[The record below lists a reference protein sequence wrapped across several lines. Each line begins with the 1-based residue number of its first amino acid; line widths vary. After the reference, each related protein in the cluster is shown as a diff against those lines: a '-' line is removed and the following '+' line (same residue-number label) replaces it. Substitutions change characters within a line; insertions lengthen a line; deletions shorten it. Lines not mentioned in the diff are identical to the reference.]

1 MATNKVYDSRAQGW
15 STRKKVVF
23 IIGLFGLIS
32 VSLVGMIYWNGNIF
46 EGVRSYVRGEG
57 LWAKA
62 QKDAV
67 FYLTQYSYSHAEA
80 DYLAYLEALEI
91 ISGDSTARTALFQF
105 PPDKQAAREGFL
117 QGQNHPDDIDAL
129 IHFFLKFHSISY
141 MREAID
147 IWQSADKK
155 IDALKVIG
163 EQIRNEITGSRR
175 DNKKI
180 ADLRQRIRP
189 LNDELHELENLF
201 SLKLSEGARWVK
213 LIAWQI
219 SVLILIIFVGI
230 GLLVSR
236 QIIKSIEKFE
246 KQLALSESR
255 FRSLK
260 ESDTIG
266 IISWR
271 LDGMIDEAN
280 DLFLNMLG
288 FVQADIEKAAV
299 NWRDITPTEFHAKD
313 QQAIDELLMH
323 GRCEPYEKALI
334 HKQGYWVP
342 VYIGAALLSG
352 NREQGIA
359 YVMDLSERKKAEQQ
373 LKLAATVFDFT
384 SEGIMITDRSVRIVS
399 VNQTLCKM
407 TGYDQ
412 EELLG
417 KPPSI
422 LQSGYVSTEQYQYM
436 WDSLNQNG
444 QWQGDIVD
452 RTKNGAL
459 LPMRISISQVK
470 DSDNQITHYVAILSD
485 ISERKA
491 EEEHLRHIAHHDP
504 LTDLPNRIL
513 FNDRLERAIKKAA
526 RSNTSLAVLFL
537 DLDKFKPVN
546 DLFGHK
552 TGDRLL
558 QSVAHRIARSV
569 RETDT
574 VTRLGGDEFAI
585 LLEDVTDLEMVD
597 KILKHT
603 VDVISKTYL
612 IDDRMIDIG
621 VSAGMSI
628 YPNDGTDIK
637 TLLDRADKAMYE
649 NKKNGNGS

>member
-1 MATNKVYDSRAQGW
+1 MATNKVYDLRAHGW

-32 VSLVGMIYWNGNIF
+32 ASLVGMIYWNGNVF

-67 FYLTQYSYSHAEA
+67 FYLTQYSYNHAEA

-91 ISGDSTARTALFQF
+91 ISGDSKARTALFQS
-105 PPDKQAAREGFL
+105 PPDKKSARDGFL
-117 QGQNHPDDIDAL
+117 QGQNHPDDIDAM
-129 IHFFLKFHSISY
+129 IHFFIKFQRISY

-155 IDALKVIG
+155 IDALKIIG
-163 EQIRNEITGSRR
+163 EQIRDEITDSRR
-175 DNKKI
+175 DNEKI
-180 ADLRQRIRP
+180 ADLRQHMQQ
-189 LNDELHELENLF
+189 LNNELHELETLF

-213 LIAWQI
+213 ITALQI
-219 SVLILIIFVGI
+219 SLLLLVIFVGI

-236 QIIKSIEKFE
+236 QIITSIEKSE
-246 KQLALSESR
+246 KRLALSESR

-271 LDGMIDEAN
+271 LDGMVEEAN

-288 FVQADIEKAAV
+288 LAQADIEEGAV
-299 NWRDITPTEFHAKD
+299 NWRDITPTEFHAQD
-313 QQAIDELLMH
+313 QQAIDELVVQ

-352 NREQGIA
+352 SREQGIA

-373 LKLAATVFDFT
+373 LKLAATVFDFS
-384 SEGIMITDRSVRIVS
+384 SEGIMITDPSVRIVS

-417 KPPSI
+417 KPPWI
-422 LQSGYVSTEQYQYM
+422 LQSGYISTEQYQYM

-526 RSNTSLAVLFL
+526 RNNTKLGILFL

-558 QSVAHRIARSV
+558 QSVAHRIVRSV

-585 LLEDVTDLEMVD
+585 LLEDVTDLHMVD